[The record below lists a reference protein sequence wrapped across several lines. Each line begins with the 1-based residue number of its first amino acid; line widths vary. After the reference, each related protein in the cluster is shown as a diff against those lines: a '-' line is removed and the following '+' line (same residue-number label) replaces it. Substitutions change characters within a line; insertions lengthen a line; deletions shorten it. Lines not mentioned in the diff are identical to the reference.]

1 MFLLKEP
8 SRNHRVYRLLA
19 GKFLINC
26 ATFYTASGRGIV
38 RIFKGGGGGYIVSD
52 RGYSPDCHDVELHA
66 MFYSMW
72 KKDLQRGLTCTPLAT
87 RLNRQRYN
95 VRFALKPVAHSGG
108 AYPRLCSMKRRQEV
122 LILPPPHG
130 MPVHFRLPP
139 YILSSVPDNPLVPI
153 YTPKWREGL
162 WK

>member
-26 ATFYTASGRGIV
+26 VTFYTATGRGVV
-38 RIFKGGGGGYIVSD
+38 RVFKGGGGVKLCQTEGTHQIVMMSN
-52 RGYSPDCHDVELHA
+52 STPCFTQCE
-66 MFYSMW
+66 
-72 KKDLQRGLTCTPLAT
+72 KKAYKGGRGLTCTPLAT

-95 VRFALKPVAHSGG
+95 VKFALKPVAHSGG
-108 AYPRLCSMKRRQEV
+108 AYPLLRSMKRRQEV
-122 LILPPPHG
+122 LIHPPPHG

-139 YILSSVPDNPLVPI
+139 HILSSVPDNLLVPI
-153 YTPKWREGL
+153 YTPK
-162 WK
+162 